1 MYQHTLMIS
10 DNKEQKIIEG
20 CIAGKRHA
28 HNLLYK
34 KYASKML
41 GVCIR
46 YCKSISE
53 AEDVLQDGFI
63 KIFSNIKN
71 YRNDGSFEGWM
82 KRIIINTAL
91 NNYHKN
97 LKYYFYLNID
107 EINEN
112 TIVNNDS
119 DEDLLNVNLHISRQ
133 KLVEIIQS
141 LPLGYRM
148 IFNLFVI
155 EGLTHKEIS
164 NLLNITEGTSKS
176 QLSKARKLLKK
187 KLNELN
193 NSIKND

>member
-1 MYQHTLMIS
+1 MIS
-10 DNKEQKIIEG
+10 DNKEQKMIEG

-41 GVCIR
+41 GVCVR
-46 YCKSISE
+46 YCRSKSE

-63 KIFSNIKN
+63 KVFSNIEN
-71 YRNDGSFEGWM
+71 YRNSGSFEGWI
-82 KRIIINTAL
+82 KKIIINTAL

-97 LKYYFYLNID
+97 LKYYFYSNID

-112 TIVNNDS
+112 SIVDN
-119 DEDLLNVNLHISRQ
+119 DEDLLNVNPHISKE
-133 KLVEIIQS
+133 KLVEIIQC

-164 NLLNITEGTSKS
+164 NLLNIAEGTSKS
-176 QLSKARKLLKK
+176 QLSKARKLLRK
-187 KLNELN
+187 KLIKLD